1 MSSRRAIFELNLKGL
16 GEGEGAKVMFAQA
29 EKNNSFILDKAV
41 KTN

>member
-29 EKNNSFILDKAV
+29 EKIIALYWIKL
-41 KTN
+41 